1 LELKDRGP
9 IPYQVASLR
18 PEGKGEAE
26 LMLREYINA
35 AMQRA
40 HYELINQ
47 PDQSYY
53 GEIPG
58 LDGVLATGKTLEEC
72 RANLEDALDAWLA
85 LGLQLGHAIPEVG
98 GVRLE
103 RLRVQR

>member
-1 LELKDRGP
+1 
-9 IPYQVASLR
+9 
-18 PEGKGEAE
+18 
-26 LMLREYINA
+26 MLREYINA
-35 AMQRA
+35 AMRRA

-72 RANLEDALDAWLA
+72 RANLEDSLDAWLA
-85 LGLQLGHAIPEVG
+85 LGLQLGHAIPEVE
-98 GVRLE
+98 GVRLD

>member
-1 LELKDRGP
+1 
-9 IPYQVASLR
+9 
-18 PEGKGEAE
+18 
-26 LMLREYINA
+26 MLREYINA